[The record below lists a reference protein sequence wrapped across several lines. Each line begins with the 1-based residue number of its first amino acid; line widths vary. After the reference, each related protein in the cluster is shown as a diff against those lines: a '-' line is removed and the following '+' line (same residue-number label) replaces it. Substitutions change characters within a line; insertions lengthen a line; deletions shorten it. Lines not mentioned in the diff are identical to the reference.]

1 MKNHSRWPN
10 EIWSSRV
17 HWKDNL
23 RERCTRAKGDINKK
37 WSGLSQSGKDDH
49 KVEEKTCKAKGKTHK
64 ASQGKG
70 ELAQECWQTPQCLTW
85 LDHKRGFHTQEKVS
99 LSAIYIYF
107 SILQFSEKIGYI
119 SIMCAR

>member
-1 MKNHSRWPN
+1 MVLEPWLGQNRQLTFKLHKRGTPKGDNCLGYMKNHSRWPN
-10 EIWSSRV
+10 GIWSSRV

-70 ELAQECWQTPQCLTW
+70 ELAQECWQTPQCS
-85 LDHKRGFHTQEKVS
+85 S
-99 LSAIYIYF
+99 L
-107 SILQFSEKIGYI
+107 G
-119 SIMCAR
+119 